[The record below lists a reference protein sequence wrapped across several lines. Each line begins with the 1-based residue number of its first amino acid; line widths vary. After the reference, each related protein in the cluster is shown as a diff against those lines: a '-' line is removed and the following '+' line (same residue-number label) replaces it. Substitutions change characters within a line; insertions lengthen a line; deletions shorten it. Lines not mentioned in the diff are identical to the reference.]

1 MLAVVYTFASIF
13 LGPAIFLGGYAFFT
27 RGGGDYCDAS
37 YGSVFSDAPSAGKA
51 LRDAEFRTAQVFQV
65 AGAGIMLAVGL
76 LLLTYLW
83 AYRHRIGR
91 PWRIVSSVGIITMMI
106 GYGLVIAV
114 SGGGGQVCSMGG

>member
-1 MLAVVYTFASIF
+1 DGSY
-13 LGPAIFLGGYAFFT
+13 
-27 RGGGDYCDAS
+27 GGGVY
-37 YGSVFSDAPSAGKA
+37 SDAPRAGKA

-106 GYGLVIAV
+106 GYGLVIAL

>member
-1 MLAVVYTFASIF
+1 MLAVVYTVASIF
-13 LGPAIFLGGYAFFT
+13 LGPAIFLGGYAVFT

-37 YGSVFSDAPSAGKA
+37 YGGVFSDAPSTGRA

-76 LLLTYLW
+76 LLLMYLW
-83 AYRHRIGR
+83 VYRHRIGW

-114 SGGGGQVCSMGG
+114 SGGGGQVC